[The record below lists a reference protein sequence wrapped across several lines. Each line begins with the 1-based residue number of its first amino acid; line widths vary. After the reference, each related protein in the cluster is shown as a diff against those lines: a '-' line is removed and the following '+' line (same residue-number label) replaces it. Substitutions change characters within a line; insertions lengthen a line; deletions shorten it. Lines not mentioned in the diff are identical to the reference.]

1 MAETIEISINA
12 MPCSIQPDMPLSKV
26 LALFGA
32 HQPYALLINHQ
43 FVPSSQHD
51 SVTLKPNDK
60 IDVISAI
67 QGG

>member
-1 MAETIEISINA
+1 MSETFDVLINN
-12 MPCSIQPDMPLSKV
+12 MPCTIQTNMPLSKV

-32 HQPYALLINHQ
+32 QQPYALLINHQ

-51 SVTLKPNDK
+51 SVMLKPDDK